1 MTSPRGP
8 RDARC
13 EECQRAI
20 DGVANWDVAAVLGE
34 GQVASLNANG
44 SLVDGTAQECAAVF
58 ASMGVS
64 AEWAAELG
72 ELVEQ
77 HASRTLFQQ
86 VPDGFPPGFAVLLRK
101 VDTPLEQA

>member
-13 EECQRAI
+13 EECQKAI
-20 DGVANWDVAAVLGE
+20 DGVANWDVASALGE
-34 GQVASLNANG
+34 DTVRGLNANG

-58 ASMGVS
+58 ASMGVTS
-64 AEWAAELG
+64 EWAVELG

-77 HASRTLFQQ
+77 HASRTLFQKQ
-86 VPDGFPPGFAVLLRK
+86 PEPFPPGFAVLLRK